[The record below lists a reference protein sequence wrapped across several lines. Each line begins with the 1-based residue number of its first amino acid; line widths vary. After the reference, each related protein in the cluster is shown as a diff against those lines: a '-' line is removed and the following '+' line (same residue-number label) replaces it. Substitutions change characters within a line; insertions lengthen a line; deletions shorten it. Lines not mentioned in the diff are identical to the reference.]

1 MDETEKL
8 LILATAVGKL
18 KDQVNGLTAQADT
31 IQKLEGPQGPKGD
44 KGDKGLPGPAGKDG
58 IDGKDGRDGKDGKDG
73 VDGQDGKDG
82 VSVVDAKLDIDNS
95 LVITLSDGREIDCGQ
110 ISVEQ
115 ADTVMS
121 MLKQTQGN
129 NFDSVDFNTTTA
141 IDSIPGRMT
150 WNDTDGTL
158 NLGLKGGSV
167 VLQLGQEQVFRVR
180 NNTADD
186 IVDGKV
192 VYITG
197 STGFRPVISLAQANA
212 EASSSVVIGVTTEH
226 ILKNSE
232 GFVNTF
238 GLVRDLDTSALTEG
252 AAVWLS
258 PTVPG
263 GMTTTKPS
271 APNHL
276 VLIGYC
282 IRSHPTLGSVFVKVQ
297 NGYELEELHN
307 VSITS
312 PTNGQVLAYES
323 STGLWKNQTVSG
335 GSGAVSS
342 VNGYTGTV
350 TLTATDV
357 GAATSAQG
365 TNADTAYGWGN
376 HASAGYLNA
385 ASIGT
390 SVQAYDADLTSW
402 AALTPASKQDTLV
415 SGTSIKTVNSTSLLG
430 SGDVA
435 VQPTLVSGTNIKT
448 VNGISLLGSGDI
460 ASFLAKST
468 SVFTTGTAA
477 TYTAPA
483 STEWVKVT
491 VVGPGG
497 NGGGAANQRATG
509 GGGGAVAIKWL
520 QMSAGQTLT
529 YTVGTASGT
538 ASTVSSGTLVITT
551 ISAGSGANGTGTAYA
566 ASQTAG
572 AAGGTATGGDINIAG
587 GIGGYSFGSSTTVTT
602 NFSGKGGDCP
612 GFGTGGPALAMVAT
626 AGVQGNGYGAGGGG
640 AHGSATTAAGRGGII
655 IFEAY

>member
-1 MDETEKL
+1 MEETEKL

-31 IQKLEGPQGPKGD
+31 IKKLEGPQGPQGD
-44 KGDKGLPGPAGKDG
+44 KGDRGLPGPAGKDG

-73 VDGQDGKDG
+73 VDGQDG

-110 ISVEQ
+110 ISIEQ
-115 ADTVMS
+115 ANTVMS
-121 MLKQTQGN
+121 MLKQTQSN
-129 NFDSVDFNTTTA
+129 SFDFIDFNTTTA
-141 IDSIPGRMT
+141 IPSIPGRLT

-158 NLGLKGGSV
+158 NLGLKGGNV
-167 VLQLGQEQVFRVR
+167 TLQVGQEQVFKVR
-180 NNTADD
+180 NNTAND
-186 IVDGKV
+186 IPNGSV

-197 STGFRPVISLAQANA
+197 STGFRPVVSLAQANSEGA
-212 EASSSVVIGVTTEH
+212 SSVVIGVTTED
-226 ILKNSE
+226 IVKNTD

-238 GLVRDLDTSALTEG
+238 GLVRDLDTSGLTEG
-252 AAVWLS
+252 SAIWLS
-258 PTVPG
+258 PTVAG
-263 GMTTTKPS
+263 GMTSTKPV
-271 APNHL
+271 APDHL

-282 IRSHPTLGSVFVKVQ
+282 IRSHPTLGSIFVKVQ

-307 VSITS
+307 VLITS
-312 PTNGQVLAYES
+312 PTNGQVLAYDS
-323 STGLWKNQTVSG
+323 ASGLWKNSTSVG
-335 GSGAVSS
+335 GGGGVAS

-357 GAATSAQG
+357 GAATSIQG

-376 HASAGYLNA
+376 HASAGYLLP
-385 ASIGT
+385 ASIGV
-390 SVQAYDADLTSW
+390 SVQAYSTNLAGWSALATS
-402 AALTPASKQDTLV
+402 SKQDTLV

-435 VQPTLVSGTNIKT
+435 VQATLVSGTNIKT
-448 VNGISLLGSGDI
+448 VNGTSLLGSGDI

-497 NGGGAANQRATG
+497 NGGGATNQRATG

-538 ASTVSSGTLVITT
+538 ASTVSSGTLAITT
-551 ISAGSGANGTGTAYA
+551 ISAGSGANGAGTAYA

-640 AHGSATTAAGRGGII
+640 AHGSNTTAAGRGGII